1 MFISLH
7 NAVYYTIRH
16 AYRVLKILADLAVS
30 NTEWPPPPTDTGR
43 VTHSGYSSVPVTSRW
58 PSTSDAENVTTV
70 WSWQWV
76 THTYIRHKTSTNN
89 RIWQR
94 TASLPSIRLL
104 FHSRES
110 FSVHER
116 VSFNIVVLPP
126 RWYNMY
132 ILRQNHEYL
141 FNV

>member
-43 VTHSGYSSVPVTSRW
+43 VTYKGYSSVPVTSRW
-58 PSTSDAENVTTV
+58 PCTSDAEYVTTV

-76 THTYIRHKTSTNN
+76 THTY
-89 RIWQR
+89 
-94 TASLPSIRLL
+94 TADIERPQTTESGKELRVLATIYIRLL

-116 VSFNIVVLPP
+116 LIPVSFFNVVLHPW
-126 RWYNMY
+126 WYSMY
-132 ILRQNHEYL
+132 ITSNS
-141 FNV
+141 